1 MHGLSTVIWKILGQ
15 DLYDDAIILIKDK
28 VRWSDHGV
36 ASRKGGDTMIALV
49 ELLDI
54 LKGIATILSIVL
66 SVRKLY
72 RWIRRKLNK
81 RKPTV

>member
-1 MHGLSTVIWKILGQ
+1 MEYLRTRHIL
-15 DLYDDAIILIKDK
+15 DAIIINKDK

-36 ASRKGGDTMIALV
+36 TSRKGGDPMIALV

-54 LKGIATILSIVL
+54 LKGIAATLSIVL

-72 RWIRRKLNK
+72 RWMRRKLSK
-81 RKPTV
+81 QKPTI

>member
-1 MHGLSTVIWKILGQ
+1 
-15 DLYDDAIILIKDK
+15 
-28 VRWSDHGV
+28 
-36 ASRKGGDTMIALV
+36 MIALV